1 MKELIDRKDEEIKRK
16 DKAIS
21 VIRDKIE
28 RVEFARVK
36 GELNTIK

>member
-16 DKAIS
+16 DKAII

-28 RVEFARVK
+28 RVELASVK